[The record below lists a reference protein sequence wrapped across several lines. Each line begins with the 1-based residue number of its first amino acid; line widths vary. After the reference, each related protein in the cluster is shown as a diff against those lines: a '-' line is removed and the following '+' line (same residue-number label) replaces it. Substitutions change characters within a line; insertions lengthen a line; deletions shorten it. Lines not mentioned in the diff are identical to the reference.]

1 MVRRVAL
8 ITFAS
13 GCLLFP
19 SLDDLSG
26 GADASVVDAITE
38 QPIIIPDASDVQQP
52 PADAAIDVADAE
64 AGPFCAQHP
73 TATFCADFDESAD
86 AGAGFSSTYLTS
98 GGVVSRDTT
107 TWATSPASLL
117 AGNSA
122 LDASS
127 TSHGAEVR
135 STGATPQTSVTL
147 DFDLRVDKLASQG
160 SYIEALAL
168 VFNGAPKSS
177 IQLNLKAA
185 SSEVGEEIDP
195 SDGGS
200 KSYYGH
206 GFGSALATNQWMHV
220 TIALVFKPSRTL
232 TVTVGQ
238 TVVIDHVTLNAA
250 FAPGP
255 VDLFLGNAY
264 APGPSDGATIHY
276 DDALLVV
283 N

>member
-19 SLDDLSG
+19 SLDDLTG
-26 GADASVVDAITE
+26 GSDASVVDV
-38 QPIIIPDASDVQQP
+38 ASEKVPANDVVQP
-52 PADAAIDVADAE
+52 PADAAMEAEAE
-64 AGPFCAQHP
+64 AGPFCAQH
-73 TATFCADFDESAD
+73 TSATFCADFDESAD
-86 AGAGFSSTYLTS
+86 AAAGFTSTYLTS

-107 TWATSPASLL
+107 TYATSPASLL
-117 AGNSA
+117 AGNSS

-127 TSHGAEVR
+127 SSHGAEVR
-135 STGATPQTSVTL
+135 NTGVTPQTSTTL
-147 DFDLRVDKLASQG
+147 DVDVRVDALASQG

-177 IQLNLKAA
+177 IQLNLKT
-185 SSEVGEEIDP
+185 SKSEVGEEIDP
-195 SDGGS
+195 NDGGA

-206 GFGSALATNQWMHV
+206 ALPSVLATGTWMHV
-220 TIALVFKPSRTL
+220 TIALVFTPTRTL
-232 TVTVGQ
+232 TVTVDQ
-238 TVVIDHVTLNAA
+238 TVAIDHVPLNAS

-255 VDLFLGNAY
+255 LDLYLGNAY

-283 N
+283 K